1 MIAEVSI
8 IMPMYNAEHYVR
20 ASICSILNQTFKNFL
35 LYIIDDCS
43 TDSSKQIA
51 ESFNDPRII
60 IISNAI
66 NVGVA
71 RTRNKGIEL
80 AQTKYIAFCDSDD
93 IWHEQKLEKQ
103 ISLLDSGKYNVVGSF
118 YSTFKDGKFESA
130 KLISAPELVF
140 YRDMLK
146 SNWIGNLTGIYN
158 AYVLGKVFQQ
168 EIGHEDYVMW
178 LKLIE
183 KSRVAYI
190 IQEPLAYYRIRSLSL
205 SSNKMK
211 ACLWQWRI
219 YRKIL
224 HFNIF
229 RTSCYMFFYIIAALN
244 KRR

>member
-8 IMPMYNAEHYVR
+8 IMPMYNAEYYVK
-20 ASICSILNQTFKNFL
+20 ASIYSILNQTFKNFI

-60 IISNAI
+60 IISNVI
-66 NVGVA
+66 NEGVA
-71 RTRNKGIEL
+71 RSRNKAIEL

-118 YSTFKDGKFESA
+118 YSTFKDELFECA
-130 KLISAPELVF
+130 KLISAPEVV
-140 YRDMLK
+140 YYSDMLK
-146 SNWIGNLTGIYN
+146 TNWIGNLTGIYN
-158 AYVLGKVFQQ
+158 ASALGKVFQQ

-178 LKLIE
+178 LTLIK

-190 IQEPLAYYRIRSLSL
+190 IQEPLAYYRVRASSLSA
-205 SSNKMK
+205 NKVK
-211 ACLWQWRI
+211 ACLWQWGV
-219 YRKIL
+219 YRKVL
-224 HFNIF
+224 RLNVFE
-229 RTSCYMFFYIIAALN
+229 SVYYMFFYVAAALN

>member
-1 MIAEVSI
+1 
-8 IMPMYNAEHYVR
+8 
-20 ASICSILNQTFKNFL
+20 
-35 LYIIDDCS
+35 
-43 TDSSKQIA
+43 
-51 ESFNDPRII
+51 
-60 IISNAI
+60 
-66 NVGVA
+66 
-71 RTRNKGIEL
+71 
-80 AQTKYIAFCDSDD
+80 
-93 IWHEQKLEKQ
+93 
-103 ISLLDSGKYNVVGSF
+103 
-118 YSTFKDGKFESA
+118 
-130 KLISAPELVF
+130 
-140 YRDMLK
+140 MLK

-190 IQEPLAYYRIRSLSL
+190 IQEPLAYYRIRSSSL

-219 YRKIL
+219 YRKML

>member
-1 MIAEVSI
+1 
-8 IMPMYNAEHYVR
+8 
-20 ASICSILNQTFKNFL
+20 
-35 LYIIDDCS
+35 

-130 KLISAPELVF
+130 KLISAPELVC

-190 IQEPLAYYRIRSLSL
+190 IQEPLAYYRIRSSSL

-211 ACLWQWRI
+211 ACLWQW
-219 YRKIL
+219 
-224 HFNIF
+224 
-229 RTSCYMFFYIIAALN
+229 
-244 KRR
+244 